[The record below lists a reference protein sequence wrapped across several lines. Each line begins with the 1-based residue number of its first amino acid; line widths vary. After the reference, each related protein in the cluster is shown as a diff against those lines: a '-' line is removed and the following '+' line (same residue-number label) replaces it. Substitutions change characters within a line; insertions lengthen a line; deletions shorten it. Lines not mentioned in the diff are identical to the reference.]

1 MTRGAKTM
9 ALRLF
14 LVAIFFFGLF
24 LITPYLSSEEVY
36 RWTDEKGT
44 IHFTDDFSK
53 IPEKFRGE
61 AEGIDLTDE
70 RGQGDGQTRESGKS
84 EELGKRTDRVRGYLE
99 TIHKKIEA
107 KKKIEKQISELE
119 EEMRLSEERL
129 KWIEDYER
137 ENYLFYIP
145 FKDVKTGKL
154 VPVGSPYHEEKVRLT
169 RRIQSIK
176 SDLRPL
182 QEKLSEINRSL

>member
-1 MTRGAKTM
+1 MTRGAETM

-14 LVAIFFFGLF
+14 LVAILFFGLF

-53 IPEKFRGE
+53 VPEKFRRE
-61 AEGIDLTDE
+61 AEGIDLTGE
-70 RGQGDGQTRESGKS
+70 RGQGDREISESGKS
-84 EELGKRTDRVRGYLE
+84 GESGKRIDRVRGYLE
-99 TIHKKIEA
+99 TIDKKIEA
-107 KKKIEKQISELE
+107 KKKIEKKISELE

-129 KWIEDYER
+129 NWIEGYEK
-137 ENYLFYIP
+137 ENYLYYIP
-145 FKDVKTGKL
+145 FKDTKTGKL
-154 VPVGSPYHEEKVRLT
+154 VPVGSPYHEEKVRLK
-169 RRIQSIK
+169 RRIESIR
-176 SDLRPL
+176 SELRPL